1 MQKLKLHWWIF
12 IALILGA
19 FAGIITGKEGSLLGV
34 KFYAVY
40 DFIGAL
46 FLRALKM
53 IIVPLIASSIITGV
67 AGVGSGKSL
76 GRLGGKTFLYYFTTS
91 TIAILTGLL
100 LVNLFTPGIQ
110 GGEPVKAKLG
120 LTADLSMIEQAT
132 GGKGAGDLIEIFLR
146 MVPTNPLAAAANG
159 EILPLIFFCLIF
171 GFFLTRL
178 PERYRTVLGDFW
190 QAVFEVMMRVTNFV
204 MLAAPFGV
212 FGLVARTTAA
222 TGFEAFGPLALY
234 ALTVASALAIHFL
247 ITLPLILRFF
257 ARVKPMDH
265 YRAVAPALLTAFS
278 TSSSSATLPL
288 TMECIEKNAGVS
300 NRVTSFV
307 LPLGATV
314 NMDGT
319 ALYECIAALFIAQAY
334 GIGLGFTEQFVV
346 VITALLA
353 SVGAAGIPSAGLV
366 MITIVLSAVG
376 LPLEGV
382 GLILAVDRILDMSR
396 TMVNVFSDTCGAMVI
411 ARSEGEGNFYPQP
424 SEEEQET

>member
-1 MQKLKLHWWIF
+1 M
-12 IALILGA
+12 
-19 FAGIITGKEGSLLGV
+19 T
-34 KFYAVY
+34 FYGVY

-76 GRLGGKTFLYYFTTS
+76 GRLGGKTLVYYIATS
-91 TIAILTGLL
+91 TLAILTGLL
-100 LVNLFTPGIQ
+100 LVNLITPGIQ
-110 GGEPVKAKLG
+110 GGEPVHDKLG
-120 LTADLSMIEQAT
+120 LTADISIIEQAT
-132 GGKGAGDLIEIFLR
+132 GGTGAGDLVQIFLR
-146 MVPTNPLAAAANG
+146 MVPTNPLAAAVQG
-159 EILPLIFFCLIF
+159 DILPLIFFCLLF
-171 GFFLTRL
+171 GYFITRL
-178 PERYRTVLGDFW
+178 PDRLRTVLGDFW

-212 FGLVARTTAA
+212 FGLVARTTAT
-222 TGFEAFGPLALY
+222 TGFEAFGPLAVY

-247 ITLPLILRFF
+247 ITLPLILRLL
-257 ARVKPMDH
+257 ARVKPTNH

-288 TMECIEKNAGVS
+288 TMQCVEKRAGVS

-319 ALYECIAALFIAQAY
+319 ALYECVAALFIAQAY
-334 GIGLGFTEQFVV
+334 GIGLGVGEQFVV

-353 SVGAAGIPSAGLV
+353 SIGAAGIPSAGLV

-382 GLILAVDRILDMSR
+382 GLILAVDRILDMTR
-396 TMVNVFSDTCGAMVI
+396 TMVNVFSDTCGSMVI
-411 ARSEGEGNFYPQP
+411 ARSEGEWDFYPQTSP
-424 SEEEQET
+424 NGQEA

>member
-1 MQKLKLHWWIF
+1 L
-12 IALILGA
+12 ALGA
-19 FAGIITGKEGSLLGV
+19 FAGIATGKESTILGV
-34 KFYAVY
+34 VTFYGIY

-76 GRLGGKTFLYYFTTS
+76 GRLGSKTLVYYIATS
-91 TIAILTGLL
+91 TLAILTGLL
-100 LVNLFTPGIQ
+100 LVNLITPGIQ
-110 GGEPVKAKLG
+110 GGEPVRDKLG
-120 LTADLSMIEQAT
+120 LTADISIIEQAT
-132 GGKGAGDLIEIFLR
+132 GGTGAGDLVQIFLR
-146 MVPTNPLAAAANG
+146 MVPTNPLAAAVEG
-159 EILPLIFFCLIF
+159 EILPLIFFCLLF
-171 GFFLTRL
+171 GYFLTRL
-178 PERYRTVLGDFW
+178 PDRLRTVLGDFW

-212 FGLVARTTAA
+212 FGLVARTTAT
-222 TGFEAFGPLALY
+222 TGFEAFGPLAVY
-234 ALTVASALAIHFL
+234 ALTVASALAVHFL
-247 ITLPLILRFF
+247 ITLPLILRLL
-257 ARVKPMDH
+257 ARVKPTNH

-288 TMECIEKNAGVS
+288 TMQCVEKRAGVS

-319 ALYECIAALFIAQAY
+319 ALYECVAALFIAQAY
-334 GIGLGFTEQFVV
+334 GVGLGIGEQFVV

-353 SVGAAGIPSAGLV
+353 SIGAAGIPSAGLV

-382 GLILAVDRILDMSR
+382 GLILAVDRILDMTR
-396 TMVNVFSDTCGAMVI
+396 TMVNVFSDTCGSMVI
-411 ARSEGEGNFYPQP
+411 ARSEGEWDFYPQTTG
-424 SEEEQET
+424 EEGQGA